1 MFTGKGAVE
10 DSDDFRRIKALPI
23 RKGYPEGLVDFMSK
37 LLRVP
42 GSTATLR
49 EVQAR
54 ALYELAMTKKAFLPI
69 RIGGGKSLVSLLAA
83 RVLEAKR
90 PLLIVPAKLVEKT
103 ERERKSYGKDWNV
116 AKHLKIASYELL
128 GRVSGANMI
137 ALYNPDLIIVDECFA
152 AGTGIRTE
160 TGIRPIESI
169 RPGDRVW
176 CLSSNGWLLRDVLDT
191 YESESRDIYHVQIDT
206 RVYTCTGGHP
216 FCTDRGWVN
225 ARDLQE
231 GDAILSDMRTGFPDI
246 CMQKAGVLQPKM
258 QVYPGVS
265 SATVPNNVSDQ
276 SRSIPANEWDDL
288 PRDKSKGVGRSEG
301 YGSSAANTRG
311 QWPGTLRAAT
321 TLIRSI
327 GRRLGDRITLS
338 LGRLRNTG
346 LDRGHS
352 EPGAENS
359 GGSRRALAR
368 QFECA
373 KQGFEKERLFA
384 RAGLGCVT
392 SIKRDADSRCRS
404 VYNLHVRG
412 EENYVLSGGTVVH
425 NCHKLKNLKAACT
438 RRVARFMREH
448 PGTTFVAMSGTIM
461 KRSVKDFAH
470 IIEWSHGD
478 SSPLPLYTQTLL
490 EWSEALDEDTNMFAR
505 REGGVLHDLMPTP
518 HADARE
524 AFYDRCSSTY
534 GVTIS
539 DVKDD
544 FQGSLYIE
552 GIEYEPNAATEANF
566 QTLRETMCKPNGYAL
581 SDAMQGWAVARQL
594 ALGFHY
600 EFDPAPPQEYLD
612 ARKAWA
618 KFCRDTIDSP
628 WASRNQIDT
637 ELQVRTAVM
646 SGKIDDSLGLWPTWQ
661 HWDHTTKLNTIGV
674 WHDETALNLAAKWL
688 EKHDRGI
695 VWCEHTF
702 FGRELSRRTGL
713 PYFKEQGLAIDGSGA
728 FIEDA
733 SGPIIASVA
742 ANFEGRNLQR
752 NWSDNLITACPADS
766 ERIDQLVGR
775 THRSG
780 QPEDTVTVDVLIG
793 CREHLEAIPRA
804 LASAKVKRDL
814 LGFDLKISLADVS
827 WPDTYKPRSGFRW
840 A

>member
-10 DSDDFRRIKALPI
+10 ESDDFRRIKALPI

-83 RVLEAKR
+83 RVLESKR
-90 PLLIVPAKLVEKT
+90 PILIVPAKLVEKT

-137 ALYNPDLIIVDECFA
+137 ALYNPDLIIVDEC
-152 AGTGIRTE
+152 
-160 TGIRPIESI
+160 
-169 RPGDRVW
+169 
-176 CLSSNGWLLRDVLDT
+176 
-191 YESESRDIYHVQIDT
+191 
-206 RVYTCTGGHP
+206 
-216 FCTDRGWVN
+216 
-225 ARDLQE
+225 
-231 GDAILSDMRTGFPDI
+231 
-246 CMQKAGVLQPKM
+246 
-258 QVYPGVS
+258 
-265 SATVPNNVSDQ
+265 
-276 SRSIPANEWDDL
+276 
-288 PRDKSKGVGRSEG
+288 
-301 YGSSAANTRG
+301 
-311 QWPGTLRAAT
+311 
-321 TLIRSI
+321 
-327 GRRLGDRITLS
+327 
-338 LGRLRNTG
+338 
-346 LDRGHS
+346 
-352 EPGAENS
+352 
-359 GGSRRALAR
+359 
-368 QFECA
+368 
-373 KQGFEKERLFA
+373 
-384 RAGLGCVT
+384 
-392 SIKRDADSRCRS
+392 
-404 VYNLHVRG
+404 
-412 EENYVLSGGTVVH
+412 
-425 NCHKLKNLKAACT
+425 HKLKSLKAACT

-505 REGGVLHDLMPTP
+505 RAGGVLHDLMPTP

-539 DVKDD
+539 DAKDD

-646 SGKIDDSLGLWPTWQ
+646 SGKIDDPLGLWPTWQ
-661 HWDHTTKLNTIGV
+661 QWDHTTKLNTVGV
-674 WHDETALNLAAKWL
+674 WHDETALNLAAAWL

-695 VWCEHTF
+695 VWCEHTL
-702 FGRELSRRTGL
+702 FGLELSRRTGR
-713 PYFKEQGLAIDGSGA
+713 PYFKEKGLAVDGSGA

-742 ANFEGRNLQR
+742 ANFEGRNLQK

-804 LASAKVKRDL
+804 LASAKVKKDL
-814 LGFDLKISLADVS
+814 LGFDLKISLADVE
-827 WPDTYKPRSGFRW
+827 WPDTYEPRVGFRW